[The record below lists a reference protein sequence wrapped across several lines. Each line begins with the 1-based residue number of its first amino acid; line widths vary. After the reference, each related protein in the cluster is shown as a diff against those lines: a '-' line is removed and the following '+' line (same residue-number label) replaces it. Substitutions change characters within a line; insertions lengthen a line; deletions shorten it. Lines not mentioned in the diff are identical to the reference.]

1 MKTSLFCIFFL
12 LFFSFSHAQ
21 KEVSILYFNDAHE
34 IMPVEHYS
42 GTKGGVARLKTIVDS
57 IKNQRK
63 TLLVFGGDLAGGT
76 LFGKVYKGFPMVES
90 FNKISVDVANFGQH
104 EFDFGLENAQKLVE
118 KSNFPWITSNLTHK
132 NEKNL
137 FGLPKFKIFET
148 NGIRIA
154 FIGITDKLETSVQG
168 QDVVQQDMIL
178 SAKETVASLKKNL
191 QPDYLVAIT
200 QTPMETNRKILQN
213 IPEIDLVL
221 TEETSEDITEIQ
233 FLQNQYIVSTIGNM
247 GSLAE
252 IKLRK
257 SPKNISVDIA
267 VHYLGN
273 QVKSHDG
280 LNQFAQDQQNHLQ
293 KTLSEKV
300 GVSGAIIDIG
310 NHRQEESVLGNLI
323 ADAYRDYYNTPIGMM
338 NAGGIRSSLPKGDI
352 SLKDVYAVLPF
363 DNKIGV
369 VELSGSQ
376 IIDMLNK
383 GLANYLTLGGEFLQ
397 VSGMSY
403 TFEVNTRNEL
413 KVKEVSVGKQ
423 PISNVQKY
431 KISLPNYIIQ
441 GGGNFDAVPEN
452 QIVVPL
458 HKMALDTDVFLKYLK
473 KNPNITPKLESRIT
487 KIK

>member
-1 MKTSLFCIFFL
+1 M
-12 LFFSFSHAQ
+12 
-21 KEVSILYFNDAHE
+21 YFNDAHE
-34 IMPVEHYS
+34 IMPVEHHN

-57 IKNQRK
+57 IRDQRK
-63 TLLVFGGDLAGGT
+63 TVLVFGGDLAGGT

-90 FNKISVDVANFGQH
+90 FNKIAVDIANFGQH
-104 EFDFGLENAQKLVE
+104 EFDFGLENARKLVE
-118 KSNFPWITSNLTHK
+118 KSKFSWITSNLTHK
-132 NEKNL
+132 NGENL
-137 FGLPKFKIFET
+137 FGLSKFKTFEI

-168 QDVVQQDMIL
+168 QDIVQQDMIL
-178 SAKETVASLKKNL
+178 SAKETVAGLKRDFR
-191 QPDYLVAIT
+191 PDYLVAIT
-200 QTPMETNRKILQN
+200 QTPMDTNRKILQN

-252 IKLRK
+252 IKLQK
-257 SPKNISVDIA
+257 NPKKISAAVV
-267 VHYLGN
+267 VHYLGD
-273 QVKSHDG
+273 QVKSHDR

-293 KTLSEKV
+293 ETLSEKV
-300 GVSGAIIDIG
+300 GFSVTTIDRG

-323 ADAYRDYYNTPIGMM
+323 ADAYRDYYNTPIAMM
-338 NAGGIRSSLPKGDI
+338 NAGGIRNSLPKGDI

-383 GLANYLTLGGEFLQ
+383 GLENYLTLGGEFIQ
-397 VSGMSY
+397 ISGMSY
-403 TFEVNTRNEL
+403 TFEVNTRSGL
-413 KVKEVSVGKQ
+413 KVKKVVVGSK
-423 PISNVQKY
+423 PISDVQKY

-441 GGGNFDAVPEN
+441 GGGSFDAVPEN
-452 QIVVPL
+452 QIITPL
-458 HKMALDTDVFLKYLK
+458 HEMALDTDVFLKYLK
-473 KNPNITPKLESRIT
+473 KNPNIAPKLEGRIM